1 MATRHEPVLLEEVLG
16 QLRPEAGR
24 SYLDLTLGGG
34 GYSAALLEGGA
45 RVVALDRDPG
55 AVAAAQSRLRSHGER
70 FSAYQHDFGSFGQLL
85 DDAGLKA
92 VDGICMDL
100 GLSSD
105 QLDDPGRGFG
115 FRHDGPLDLRFD
127 RANGRPASALLK
139 DASPGAIQDLLSRF
153 GEVRRAGRIARML
166 AARAAELAEL
176 QTQDVREI
184 VGQCVPKGAK
194 PEPELARVFQ
204 ALRIAVNDELAQLES
219 ALAAIPDRLNPGGRA
234 AIVSYHSLEDRRVKD
249 FFRQEAGMSGGG
261 TRHLP
266 PATSVR
272 AAARLRILT
281 RRPIRPTQAEID
293 RNPRARSA
301 RLRVAER
308 LS

>member
-1 MATRHEPVLLEEVLG
+1 
-16 QLRPEAGR
+16 
-24 SYLDLTLGGG
+24 
-34 GYSAALLEGGA
+34 
-45 RVVALDRDPG
+45 
-55 AVAAAQSRLRSHGER
+55 
-70 FSAYQHDFGSFGQLL
+70 
-85 DDAGLKA
+85 
-92 VDGICMDL
+92 
-100 GLSSD
+100 
-105 QLDDPGRGFG
+105 
-115 FRHDGPLDLRFD
+115 
-127 RANGRPASALLK
+127 
-139 DASPGAIQDLLSRF
+139 
-153 GEVRRAGRIARML
+153 ML

>member
-16 QLRPEAGR
+16 QLQPGAGR

-45 RVVALDRDPG
+45 SVVALDRDPG
-55 AVAAAQSRLRSHGER
+55 AVALAQSRLRSHGER
-70 FSAYQHDFGSFGQLL
+70 FSAYQRDFGSFGQLL
-85 DDAGLKA
+85 DETGLKA

-127 RANGRPASALLK
+127 REVGRSASALLK
-139 DASPGAIQDLLSRF
+139 DASADVIQELLSGF
-153 GEVRRAGRIARML
+153 GEVRRAGRIARMI
-166 AARAAELAEL
+166 AERAAEVGEL

-184 VGQCVPKGAK
+184 VAQSVPKGAR

-204 ALRIAVNDELAQLES
+204 ALRIAVNQELE
-219 ALAAIPDRLNPGGRA
+219 ALSEVLAKLPGLLRPQGVFVV
-234 AIVSYHSLEDRRVKD
+234 ISYHSLEDRVVKRFID
-249 FFRQEAGMSGGG
+249 RE
-261 TRHLP
+261 RRDCLCP
-266 PATSVR
+266 PEILVCQCGHR
-272 AAARLRILT
+272 AILKSLT
-281 RRPIRPTQAEID
+281 RKAVKATPEEEK
-293 RNPRARSA
+293 RNIRARSA
-301 RLRVAER
+301 RLRAAEII
-308 LS
+308 